1 MKAVLLIDFGSTYTK
16 VTAVDIEKEEL
27 LGTAASFTTI
37 ETDINE
43 GLNNAVELL
52 KEKIGNIE
60 FAERYAC
67 SSAAGGLKMVSS
79 GLVPELTAEAAKMAS
94 LGAGAKVM
102 KVYSFELT
110 EDDVDEIRENRPDIL
125 LLVGGTDGGN
135 SECII
140 HNAKMI
146 ATIEDEFPVI
156 VAGNRNASRECK
168 NILAEHHPVFV
179 CENVM
184 PKFDKLN
191 IEPTQKQIRDI
202 FLDRIIKAKGLTE
215 ATELVSG
222 IVNPTPA
229 AVLRGIKLLAE
240 GTEEEAGIGELIAVD
255 VGGAT
260 TDVYTICD
268 GRPTKAGT
276 IFKGLPEPYAKRTVE
291 GDIGMRY
298 SINGIVEA
306 AGISKIAKLS
316 ELPIPKVE
324 KMVEH
329 LSVHTDEVP
338 TNEEWEK
345 LDFALASMA
354 IDTGVERHAGHI
366 QEAFTTLGKNFIQT
380 GKDLSNIH
388 KVVVTGGSLIHT
400 KRTDE
405 IAAHALF
412 TVDSPESLRPTR
424 ANILVDR
431 SYIIASMGLLAEH
444 YPLVALHIMKKEL
457 EDMGEVMSE
466 VLPTQAGDSEFIPD
480 MGMGCGSCHG
490 F

>member
-1 MKAVLLIDFGSTYTK
+1 MKPVLLIDFGSTYTK
-16 VTAVDIEKEEL
+16 VTAVDIEAEEL

-37 ETDINE
+37 ETDIND
-43 GLNNAVELL
+43 GLNNAVKILE
-52 KEKIGNIE
+52 EKIGKLD

-67 SSAAGGLKMVSS
+67 SSAAGGLKMISS

-102 KVYSFELT
+102 KVYSFNLT
-110 EDDVDEIRENRPDIL
+110 EDDADEIREAKPDIM

-135 SECII
+135 DECIL
-140 HNAKMI
+140 HNAQVVGQ
-146 ATIEDEFPVI
+146 IEDPFPVI
-156 VAGNRNASRECK
+156 VAGNRTASRKCK
-168 NILAEHHPVFV
+168 EYLEPNHQVYI

-184 PKFDKLN
+184 PKFNKLN

-202 FLDRIIKAKGLTE
+202 FLSRIISAKGLTK
-215 ATELVSG
+215 ASELVSG

-229 AVLRGIKLLAE
+229 AVLRGIRLLAE
-240 GTEEEAGIGELIAVD
+240 GTDEEEGIGELIAVD

-260 TDVYTICD
+260 TDIYTICD
-268 GRPTKAGT
+268 GRPTKANT

-298 SINGIVEA
+298 SIKGIVEA
-306 AGISKIAKLS
+306 AGECKIAELS
-316 ELPIPKVE
+316 GLPVRKVE
-324 KMVEH
+324 EMVEH

-338 TNEEWEK
+338 TNDEWER
-345 LDFALASMA
+345 LDYALASMA
-354 IDTGVERHAGHI
+354 IDTGVDRHAGHI
-366 QEAFTTLGKNFIQT
+366 EEAFTAVGKNYIQT

-388 KVVVTGGSLIHT
+388 KIVVTGGSLIHT

-412 TVDSPESLRPTR
+412 NIESPYSLRPTR

-444 YPLVALHIMKKEL
+444 YPLTALHIMKKEL
-457 EDMGEVMSE
+457 EDMGQVMSE
-466 VLPTQAGDSEFIPD
+466 VMPSAVNETESKFVPD
-480 MGMGCGSCHG
+480 MNSGSCHG